1 MAEYKNLEKYTYEY
15 LMSYVMER
23 VRDDV
28 DKREGSIIYDS
39 IAPAMYQLA
48 EVILHIHASVK
59 SAFIPYAGGE
69 DLDNLAIVIG
79 AERYKA
85 TYAVLEGEFTD
96 KEGNPVAIQ
105 RGMRFSALDAE
116 TPINY
121 TVGEKIGATT
131 WEMIPDE
138 IGIAGNVYLG
148 NLIALQDV
156 PNLSTARITKVLTLA
171 RDEETDELFRE
182 RVIATANRKPF
193 GGNVADYDRVV
204 RELSNVGEVQIYPT
218 WDGGGTVLLSIVNAE
233 YSPLTPT
240 QVSDLQERIDPSP
253 QGTGVGLA
261 PIGHTVTVRT
271 PTEQEITI
279 SGTVAL
285 LPSYTLGQVLP
296 EIQEKVQAYINE
308 LRERW
313 GVPDDMNNYNTTV
326 YRSRILSAIVSVEG
340 VDNVSNM
347 RINGEATD
355 LTLEQSSTTQIIPK
369 YKEVNLV
376 V

>member
-15 LMSYVMER
+15 LMSYVMDR

-59 SAFIPYAGGE
+59 SAFIPFAGGE

-116 TPINY
+116 TPTNY
-121 TVGEKIGATT
+121 TVGDKIGATT
-131 WEMIPDE
+131 WKMIPDE

-148 NLIALQDV
+148 DLIALQDV

-171 RDEETDELFRE
+171 RDEESDELFRE

-193 GGNVADYDRVV
+193 GGNVADYDRIV

-218 WDGGGTVLLSIVNAE
+218 WNGGGTVLLSVVNAE
-233 YSPLTPT
+233 YSPLTPSE
-240 QVSDLQERIDPSP
+240 VINLQEKIDPSP
-253 QGTGVGLA
+253 QGTGIGLA

-296 EIQEKVQAYINE
+296 EIQSKVQAYIDD

-313 GVPDDMNNYNTTV
+313 GVPDNKNEYNTTV